1 MTLNDRIK
9 IQAGLEEHRKLKVI
23 AEEIDSDPRTV
34 SKEVKKRRIMD
45 PNRKR
50 PLPPDST
57 AKDICKT
64 VLRFPFVCNGCIRRN
79 QCTNPHFF
87 TYNAA
92 KAQEDYSRILHEC
105 RQGMDMTLSEKETI
119 DALLKAGSDNGQSV
133 SHIYQA
139 HKKDIVCNESTLY
152 RMIENGTTITQKI
165 DTRRSA
171 RLKPRKHYA
180 SKQKKDPAFMEG
192 RRYSDFIAF
201 ISTHIVTNL
210 VEIDTV
216 EDPSNGAGKT
226 LLTIH
231 FTALHFMII
240 RLLKKKTKEEV
251 DRQFVWLREKLGDTL
266 YSKMFS
272 VILTDGGIEF
282 SDPAVIEGMNGHL
295 FYCEAYSSYQ
305 KGAIEENHTL
315 IRYVLPKGTYF
326 DFLTQKLVDLLASH
340 LNSYYR
346 NSTGSAPYSLFIAF
360 FGKETAVLLNIIL
373 IPSDDVCLKST
384 LLK

>member
-1 MTLNDRIK
+1 
-9 IQAGLEEHRKLKVI
+9 
-23 AEEIDSDPRTV
+23 
-34 SKEVKKRRIMD
+34 
-45 PNRKR
+45 
-50 PLPPDST
+50 
-57 AKDICKT
+57 
-64 VLRFPFVCNGCIRRN
+64 
-79 QCTNPHFF
+79 
-87 TYNAA
+87 
-92 KAQEDYSRILHEC
+92 
-105 RQGMDMTLSEKETI
+105 
-119 DALLKAGSDNGQSV
+119 
-133 SHIYQA
+133 
-139 HKKDIVCNESTLY
+139 
-152 RMIENGTTITQKI
+152 
-165 DTRRSA
+165 
-171 RLKPRKHYA
+171 
-180 SKQKKDPAFMEG
+180 MEG